1 MPGEQPTGI
10 LPDQEWAVG
19 PFPDEIFVVELLLD
33 QNMYHGQ
40 GARAVA
46 AGPYPQPAI
55 RLLGETMPSRI
66 DDDQLGAPLARLAD
80 ALREGGEGRT
90 RVGAPEEDAAGVLE
104 IWRRGRRAECVL
116 RAPDHIPRADMR
128 RGQ

>member
-40 GARAVA
+40 GERAVA

-55 RLLGETMPSRI
+55 GLLGETMLPRI
-66 DDDQLGAPLARLAD
+66 DDDQFGPPLARLAD
-80 ALREGGEGRT
+80 ALGEGGKGRA
-90 RVGAPEEDAAGVLE
+90 RVGAPKKNTAGALE
-104 IWRRGRRAECVL
+104 IGRRRRRAQCVL
-116 RAPDHIPRADMR
+116 RSPHH
-128 RGQ
+128 